1 MPLNMKSIS
10 GSDYRRAVY
19 LALALIIQLAIIL
32 TVGMLL

>member
-10 GSDYRRAVY
+10 SSDYRRLV
-19 LALALIIQLAIIL
+19 LALVLIILLVIIL